1 MADAE
6 STAGEIVVFFLSIYL
21 CLKILV
27 QSAITL
33 LNPRRIRLRTV
44 LSNLIRDESGVTAIE
59 YALIAALIAVAA
71 IAAFT
76 LVGTNLS
83 NTFSTVAAKL

>member
-1 MADAE
+1 M
-6 STAGEIVVFFLSIYL
+6 
-21 CLKILV
+21 
-27 QSAITL
+27 QSALTL
-33 LNPRRIRLRTV
+33 LNRRRIRLRTV

-83 NTFSTVAAKL
+83 TTFSTVAAKL

>member
-1 MADAE
+1 MKMVKD
-6 STAGEIVVFFLSIYL
+6 
-21 CLKILV
+21 
-27 QSAITL
+27 Q
-33 LNPRRIRLRTV
+33 
-44 LSNLIRDESGVTAIE
+44 SGVTAIE

-83 NTFSTVAAKL
+83 STFSYVASKL